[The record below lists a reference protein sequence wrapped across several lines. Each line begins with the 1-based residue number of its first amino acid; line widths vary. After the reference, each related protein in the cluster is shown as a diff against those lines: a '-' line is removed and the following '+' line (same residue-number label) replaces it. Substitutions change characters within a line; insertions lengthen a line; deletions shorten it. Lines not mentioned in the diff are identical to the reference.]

1 MYNQGSGHLLVWTGQ
16 QWMTVQNNPSSPT
29 GVNLNNASIIL
40 MEANRISDEQRIK
53 RWWSMATYMVVGLVL
68 GRIFIVILE
77 MVANHYWTS

>member
-77 MVANHYWTS
+77 MVANHYWPS